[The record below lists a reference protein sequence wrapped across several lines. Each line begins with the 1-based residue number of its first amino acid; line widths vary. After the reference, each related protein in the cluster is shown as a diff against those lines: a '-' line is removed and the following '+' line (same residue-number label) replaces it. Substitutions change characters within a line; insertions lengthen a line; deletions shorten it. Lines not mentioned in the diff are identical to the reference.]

1 MNNVISRPE
10 GHAVEGQSANRSSF
24 KMWGISAA
32 VAIALSAAGAVVFT
46 SHDPVAAPEA
56 PLPAVGVAKPLQ
68 QNIAPRLGFL
78 GQFSA
83 IDRVELRAQV
93 GGTLTGIHFK
103 DGDVVRKGDLLFEID
118 SVPYEIKLAQA
129 TAQLANATSRLDLAT
144 RELTRAQTLRD
155 KDAGSVQNVD
165 QRAAEKQAAQAAV
178 DEAKALIRD
187 ARFDLDRCKIVAPFT
202 GRIGTH
208 LVSVGNLIG
217 GSRTASGNTTLLT
230 TLVSVDPIYLDFD
243 MSESDYL
250 SYTRGRE
257 NTKGPI
263 GGPVQISL
271 ADERDYKRKGTLDFI
286 DNSLDRQSGTI
297 RARATVPNPDLL
309 LTPGAF
315 GRVRMD
321 YASATPALLVP
332 DASVLPDQANHMV
345 LTVDNEN
352 VVTAKIVNVGD
363 LRDGLRVIRSGLEP
377 TDRVIVDGIPRA
389 TPGKKVN
396 PEDKTLQATAES
408 APTKQ
413 G

>member
-1 MNNVISRPE
+1 MTDVNSQLRSQ
-10 GHAVEGQSANRSSF
+10 AVTGPRNDRSSF

-32 VAIALSAAGAVVFT
+32 VAVALSAAGAVVFT
-46 SHDPVAAPEA
+46 SHDPVAAVEPA
-56 PLPAVGVAKPLQ
+56 LPMVGVATPLQ

-83 IDRVELRAQV
+83 IDKVELRAQV
-93 GGTLTGIHFK
+93 GGTLTGIFFK
-103 DGDVVRKGDLLFEID
+103 DGDVVRKGDLLFQID
-118 SVPYEIKLAQA
+118 SEPYEIKLAQA
-129 TAQLANATSRLDLAT
+129 TAQLTNANSRLDLAT
-144 RELTRAQTLRD
+144 RELTRAETLRD

-165 QRAAEKQAAQAAV
+165 QRAAEKRAAQAAV

-208 LVSVGNLIG
+208 LVSVGNLIA
-217 GSRTASGNTTLLT
+217 GSRSATSPTTLLT

-250 SYTRGRE
+250 AYTRGRQ
-257 NTKGPI
+257 NLKGPV

-271 ADERDYKRKGTLDFI
+271 ADEKDFTRKGTLDFI
-286 DNSLDRQSGTI
+286 DNALDRQSGTI
-297 RARATVPNPDLL
+297 HARATVANPDLL

-321 YASATPALLVP
+321 YATATPVLLVP

-345 LTVDNEN
+345 LTVDAEG
-352 VVTAKIVNVGD
+352 VITPKIVQVGD
-363 LRDGLRVIRSGLEP
+363 VRNGMRIIRSGLAP
-377 TDRVIVDGIPRA
+377 TDRVVVDSIPKA
-389 TPGKKVN
+389 APGMKVN
-396 PEDKTLQATAES
+396 PQDKPLQAGTEQVS
-408 APTKQ
+408 GTQ

>member
-1 MNNVISRPE
+1 MKDSNSRPQ
-10 GHAVEGQSANRSSF
+10 GQPENSSRIDRSAFRL
-24 KMWGISAA
+24 WGISAA
-32 VAIALSAAGAVVFT
+32 VAVALSTAGAVVFA
-46 SHDPVAAPEA
+46 SHDPVAAPEPA
-56 PLPAVGVAKPLQ
+56 LPQVGVAKPLQ

-83 IDRVELRAQV
+83 INKVELRAQV
-93 GGTLTGIHFK
+93 GGTLTGIYFK

-129 TAQLANATSRLDLAT
+129 NAQLANATSRLDLAT
-144 RELTRAQTLRD
+144 RELIRAQTLRD

-230 TLVSVDPIYLDFD
+230 TLVSVDPVYLDFD

-250 SYTRGRE
+250 AYTRGRDDL
-257 NTKGPI
+257 KGAV

-271 ADERDYKRKGTLDFI
+271 ADEKDYKRKGTLDFI

-297 RARATVPNPDLL
+297 HARATVPNPDLL

-321 YASATPALLVP
+321 YASAKPALLVP

-345 LTVDNEN
+345 LVVDAEG
-352 VVTAKIVNVGD
+352 VVSPKIVEVGD
-363 LRDGLRVIRSGLEP
+363 LRNGMRVIRSGLAP
-377 TDRVIVDGIPRA
+377 TDRVIVDSIPKA
-389 TPGKKVN
+389 APGKKVN
-396 PEDKTLQATAES
+396 PQDKPLQIGSEQLTS
-408 APTKQ
+408 TQ